1 VQLPASTSGWF
12 GSQFGGRAEER
23 AVGRRAPMMMI
34 MRRTKKCHRAIVV
47 VIGGDMLEEDWRVE
61 KSGES

>member
-1 VQLPASTSGWF
+1 
-12 GSQFGGRAEER
+12 
-23 AVGRRAPMMMI
+23 MMMV
-34 MRRTKKCHRAIVV
+34 RRTKKCHRAIVV

>member
-1 VQLPASTSGWF
+1 
-12 GSQFGGRAEER
+12 
-23 AVGRRAPMMMI
+23 MMVM
-34 MRRTKKCHRAIVV
+34 RTKKCQRAIVV

>member
-1 VQLPASTSGWF
+1 MCTSCLEKGWF
-12 GSQFGGRAEER
+12 GSQFGGRADER
-23 AVGRRAPMMMI
+23 AVGRRALMMM
-34 MRRTKKCHRAIVV
+34 MRRTKKFHRAIVV